1 MDRRDFLKTAGLGAA
16 ALGIGGCKMNGT
28 AGRIEGEME
37 RRSNPGSGDRVG
49 LLGYGCMRW
58 QMVKYADGN

>member
-49 LLGYGCMRW
+49 LLGYG
-58 QMVKYADGN
+58 